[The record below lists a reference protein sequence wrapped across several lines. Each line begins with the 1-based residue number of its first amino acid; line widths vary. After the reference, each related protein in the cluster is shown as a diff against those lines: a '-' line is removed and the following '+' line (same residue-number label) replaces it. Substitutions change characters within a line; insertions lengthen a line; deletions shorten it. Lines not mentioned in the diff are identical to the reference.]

1 MPLPPPVDRELLHT
15 RHVTCNGYKRNDGLW
30 DIEGELIDIKSF
42 DLAVAERNDGI
53 IPAGEPL
60 HKMSLRLT
68 IDYDLNIRDVQA
80 CMDYTPFSYCPHI
93 ADSFR
98 KLIGHKIAPGFTRLT
113 RELLGGT
120 QGCTHLLEMLGV
132 LATTAYQTTHHERE
146 KREDFGA
153 QGGNRPPMLN
163 TCHAFDTHGPVVKRY
178 WPQFSEEAEAESAE
192 DTHSK
197 KPA

>member
-1 MPLPPPVDRELLHT
+1 MPLSTPAEREPVHT
-15 RHVTCNGYKRNDGLW
+15 RHVTCNGYKRKDGLW

-42 DLAVAERNDGI
+42 DLQVAERNDGV

-68 IDYDLNIRDVQA
+68 IDYDLNILDVEA
-80 CMDYTPFSYCPHI
+80 AMDYTPFRYCPEI

-98 KLIGHKIAPGFTRLT
+98 KLIGHRIAPGFTRLT

-146 KREDFGA
+146 KREDFGT
-153 QGGNRPPMLN
+153 QGGGRPPMLN
-163 TCHAFDTHGPVVKRY
+163 TCHTFDTHGPVVERY
-178 WPQFSEEAEAESAE
+178 WPQFYEGNEKAGE
-192 DTHSK
+192 
-197 KPA
+197 